1 MNKVTPVD
9 EEYVFD
15 GNGIII
21 SQTDVKGVITYA
33 NRKFCEVSG
42 YKASELIGESHNIIR
57 HPDMPKVVFKEMWG
71 NISNGQNWNGIIK
84 NIRLDGKYYWVDTE
98 IMPVHN
104 SKKELT
110 GYIATRK
117 PASQKD
123 IKASKEIYKKMLEV
137 QE

>member
-1 MNKVTPVD
+1 MSKIAPID

-21 SQTDVKGVITYA
+21 SQTDLKGVITYA

-57 HPDMPKVVFKEMWG
+57 HPNMPKAVFKKMWD
-71 NISNGQNWNGIIK
+71 NISEGQIWNGIIQ
-84 NIRLDGKYYWVDTE
+84 NLRSDGKYYWVNTE
-98 IMPVHN
+98 IMPVYN
-104 SKKELT
+104 TKKELS
-110 GYIATRK
+110 GYIAARK

-123 IKASKEIYKKMLEV
+123 IKESEEVYKKMLEV
-137 QE
+137 QK

>member
-1 MNKVTPVD
+1 MSKVTPVD

-21 SQTDVKGVITYA
+21 SQTDLKGVITYA

-57 HPDMPKVVFKEMWG
+57 HPNMPKAVFKKMWE
-71 NISNGQNWNGIIK
+71 NITEGQIWNGIIK
-84 NIRLDGKYYWVDTE
+84 NMRSDGKYYWVDTE
-98 IMPVHN
+98 ILPVY
-104 SKKELT
+104 STEKELT
-110 GYIATRK
+110 GYIAARK

-123 IKASKEIYKKMLEV
+123 IKESEEVYKKMLEV